1 MEKAIAVVSGKGG
14 VGKTTFSANAGL
26 ALKSLGSEVTLLDG
40 DMSNSNLGLQL
51 GFFQFPLG
59 LQDALAGN
67 IGLEKAVHSHP
78 SGLRVV
84 PSSVSLGYPKGSP
97 NPFRL
102 KRLLKEIRGVTL
114 VDCPPGIGQDVQ
126 AIMRSCD
133 DVIVITNPEIP
144 AVTDA
149 LKAIQVARELG
160 REPLGV
166 VLNRTG
172 DRYELR
178 PEEVEAMCGVRVL
191 GCVPE
196 DRAVKR
202 SIFNRNPVLYE
213 RPHSR
218 SSVAFMEIAALLLG
232 IEYKRPGMLRL
243 RRLLRR

>member
-1 MEKAIAVVSGKGG
+1 MEKVIAVVSGKGG
-14 VGKTTFSANAGL
+14 VGKTTFTANAGL
-26 ALKSLGSEVTLLDG
+26 ALKNLGNEVTVLDG

-67 IGLEKAVHSHP
+67 IDLNRAVYSHP

-84 PSSVSLGYPKGSP
+84 PSSVSLGYLRRSP
-97 NPFRL
+97 NPRRL
-102 KRLLKEIRGVTL
+102 KRLLGGLSGVVL

-126 AIMRSCD
+126 GIMGSCD

-160 REPLGV
+160 KEPLGI

-172 DRYELR
+172 EGYELR
-178 PEEVEAMCGVRVL
+178 PEEVGAMCGIRVL
-191 GCVPE
+191 GSVPE

-202 SIFNRNPVLYE
+202 SIFNRNPVLHE
-213 RPHSR
+213 KPLSG
-218 SSVAFMEIAALLLG
+218 SSVAFMEIAALLSG
-232 IEYKRPGMLRL
+232 VEYNRPTMLRL

>member
-1 MEKAIAVVSGKGG
+1 MEKVIAVVSGKGG
-14 VGKTTFSANAGL
+14 VGKTTFTANVGL
-26 ALKSLGSEVTLLDG
+26 GLKFIGNEVTVLDG

-67 IGLEKAVHSHP
+67 IDLSKAVYSHP

-84 PSSVSLGYPKGSP
+84 PSSVSLGYLKRGPSP
-97 NPFRL
+97 GRL
-102 KRLLKEIRGVTL
+102 KRLLNDIRGVVL

-126 AIMRSCD
+126 AIIRSCE

-149 LKAIQVARELG
+149 LKVIQVSRELG
-160 REPLGV
+160 KEPLGV

-196 DRAVKR
+196 DRTVKR
-202 SIFNRNPVLYE
+202 SIFNRNPVLHE
-213 RPHSR
+213 RPLSK
-218 SSVAFMEIAALLLG
+218 SSVAFMGIASSIAG
-232 IEYKRPGMLRL
+232 VEYKSPRMLRV